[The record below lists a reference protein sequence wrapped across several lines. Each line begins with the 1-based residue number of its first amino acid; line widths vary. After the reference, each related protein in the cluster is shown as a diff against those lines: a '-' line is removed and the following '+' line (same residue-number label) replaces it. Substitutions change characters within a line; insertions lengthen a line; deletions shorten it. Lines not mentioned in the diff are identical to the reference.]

1 MDKKYIMP
9 FVEAAEAVFMDFF
22 NEKPKL
28 LNPYLI
34 KKTETV
40 DWDISG
46 VIGIAGQTRGVVVIS
61 FSNDMACSLTS
72 KLIGSPVSEIN
83 DDVID
88 TIGEVVNIIAGNA
101 KKGFETYRLMI
112 SLPSI
117 VKGSSHKI
125 SWPGKDVPII
135 GIPFSIEAGDFIL
148 AVGLENII
156 TNEIVKKAGV

>member
-9 FVEAAEAVFMDFF
+9 FVEATEAVFVDFF

-34 KKTETV
+34 KRTETL

-61 FSNDMACSLTS
+61 FSDSMARSLTS
-72 KLIGSPVSEIN
+72 RLIGSSIYEI
-83 DDVID
+83 DDVVD

-101 KKGFETYRLMI
+101 KKGFESYRLMI

-117 VKGSSHKI
+117 IKGNDHNI
-125 SWPGKDVPII
+125 AWPGKNIPII
-135 GIPFSIEAGDFIL
+135 GIPFSIEEGEFIL

-156 TNEIVKKAGV
+156 TNEIVN

>member
-1 MDKKYIMP
+1 MDKNCIMP
-9 FVEAAEAVFMDFF
+9 FVEATETVFLDFF

-28 LNPYLI
+28 HNPYLI
-34 KKTETV
+34 KRTETF

-61 FSNDMACSLTS
+61 FSDSLACSLTS
-72 KLIGSPVSEIN
+72 RLIGSETNKIN

-101 KKGFETYRLMI
+101 KKGFESYRLMI

-117 VKGSSHKI
+117 IKGNSHSI
-125 SWPGKDVPII
+125 AWPGKDVPII
-135 GIPFSIEAGDFIL
+135 GIPFSINEGEFIL

-156 TNEIVKKAGV
+156 TNKIVN

>member
-9 FVEAAEAVFMDFF
+9 FVEATDAVFMDFF
-22 NEKPKL
+22 REKPRL

-34 KKTETV
+34 KRTETI

-46 VIGIAGQTRGVVVIS
+46 VIGIAGQTRGGVVIS
-61 FSNDMACSLTS
+61 FSNSLACSLTS
-72 KLIGSPVSEIN
+72 KLVGYSIPEIN

-101 KKGFETYRLMI
+101 KKGFESYRLMI

-117 VKGSSHKI
+117 VKGNAHNI
-125 SWPGKDVPII
+125 AWPGKNVPII
-135 GIPFSIEAGDFIL
+135 GIPFSIQEGEFIL

-156 TNEIVKKAGV
+156 TNEVVN

>member
-1 MDKKYIMP
+1 MDKEYIMP
-9 FVEAAEAVFMDFF
+9 FVEAAEAVFLDFF
-22 NEKPKL
+22 GEKPEL

-34 KKTETV
+34 KKTETL

-46 VIGIAGQTRGVVVIS
+46 VIGIAGETRGVVVIS
-61 FSNDMACSLTS
+61 FSNSMACSLTS
-72 KLIGSPVSEIN
+72 KLIDSPVSNID
-83 DDVID
+83 DDVVD

-117 VKGSSHKI
+117 VKGNAHNVA
-125 SWPGKDVPII
+125 WPGKDVPII
-135 GIPFSIEAGDFIL
+135 GIPFKINEGEFIL

-156 TNEIVKKAGV
+156 TNESIL

>member
-9 FVEAAEAVFMDFF
+9 FVEATEAVFVDFF

-34 KKTETV
+34 KRTETL

-61 FSNDMACSLTS
+61 FSDDMACSLTS
-72 KLIGSPVSEIN
+72 RLINNTVAEIN
-83 DDVID
+83 DDVVD

-101 KKGFETYRLMI
+101 KKGFESYRLMI

-117 VKGSSHKI
+117 VKGNAHNVA
-125 SWPGKDVPII
+125 WPGKDVPII
-135 GIPFSIEAGDFIL
+135 GIPFSIEEGDFTL

-156 TNEIVKKAGV
+156 TNEIVQ